1 MSEHLARDISDIP
14 AYHDYL
20 VGLGFTFHIFKEEP
34 EYDTF
39 TSYSPRGVILPDGTS
54 FRSARQHFIEMITEG
69 GHGIDRPMTDREI
82 LEVHKD
88 LTKSEIN
95 TMRATYRRNEALR
108 PFKLPIEITG
118 LDFPDRERQT
128 IVKYIAEFYTEVLS
142 RKPFVDSPTQQRSL
156 AVNRSYNPNPGS
168 SPINRT
174 SPTPFTNPKPGTF
187 WFDNRNGRL
196 LAYLND
202 GSGST
207 LNFWVEV
214 G

>member
-1 MSEHLARDISDIP
+1 MSEHLVRDISDIP
-14 AYHDYL
+14 AYYDYL

-39 TSYSPRGVILPDGTS
+39 TSFPKKGVNLLNGSYYGT
-54 FRSARQHFIEMITEG
+54 ARQHFVEMITEG

-82 LEVHKD
+82 LDVHSD
-88 LTKSEIN
+88 LTQDEIN
-95 TMRATYRRNEALR
+95 IMRATYGRNESLR

-118 LDFPDRERQT
+118 VNFPDREKQT
-128 IVKYIAEFYTEVLS
+128 IVKYIAEFYLEVLS
-142 RKPFVDSPTQQRSL
+142 RKPFIDSPSTPRTL
-156 AVNRSYNPNPGS
+156 RVNRPYNPNPGS

>member
-14 AYHDYL
+14 AYYDYL

-34 EYDTF
+34 EYNTF
-39 TSYSPRGVILPDGTS
+39 TSYPTKGVILPDGS
-54 FRSARQHFIEMITEG
+54 FYSTARQHFVEMITEG
-69 GHGIDRPMTDREI
+69 GHGINRPMTDREI
-82 LEVHKD
+82 LEAHPD
-88 LTKSEIN
+88 LTQDEIN
-95 TMRATYRRNEALR
+95 TMRATYRRNQALR

-118 LDFPDRERQT
+118 LDFPERERQT

-142 RKPFVDSPTQQRSL
+142 RKPFIDSPAIPRKIK
-156 AVNRSYNPNPGS
+156 VNQAYSPNPGS

>member
-14 AYHDYL
+14 AYYDYL

-34 EYDTF
+34 EYKTF
-39 TSYSPRGVILPDGTS
+39 TSYPTKGVILPDGS
-54 FRSARQHFIEMITEG
+54 FYSTARQHFIEMITEG

-82 LEVHKD
+82 LEAHPD
-88 LTKSEIN
+88 LTQDEIN
-95 TMRATYRRNEALR
+95 TMRATYRRNQALR

-118 LDFPDRERQT
+118 LDFPERERQT
-128 IVKYIAEFYTEVLS
+128 VVKYIAEFYTEVLS
-142 RKPFVDSPTQQRSL
+142 RKPFIDSPAIPRKIK
-156 AVNRSYNPNPGS
+156 VNQAYSPNPGS

>member
-14 AYHDYL
+14 AYYDYL

-34 EYDTF
+34 EYNTF
-39 TSYSPRGVILPDGTS
+39 TSYPTKGVILPDGS
-54 FRSARQHFIEMITEG
+54 FYSTARQHFVEMITEG
-69 GHGIDRPMTDREI
+69 GHGINRPMTDREI

-88 LTKSEIN
+88 LTQSEIN

-118 LDFPDRERQT
+118 LDFPEKEKQT

-142 RKPFVDSPTQQRSL
+142 RKPFIDSPAIPRKIK
-156 AVNRSYNPNPGS
+156 VNQAYSPNPGS